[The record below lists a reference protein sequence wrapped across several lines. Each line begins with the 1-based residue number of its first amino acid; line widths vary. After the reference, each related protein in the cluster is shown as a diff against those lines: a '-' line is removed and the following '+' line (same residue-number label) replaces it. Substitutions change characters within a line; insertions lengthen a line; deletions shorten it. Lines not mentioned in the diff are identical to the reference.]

1 MLLKSVQHEE
11 KRRHKMPLRAQ
22 YDLMVADAILFKAR
36 GKGVCVLAHFE
47 GKSQGLVHTH
57 MRE

>member
-1 MLLKSVQHEE
+1 
-11 KRRHKMPLRAQ
+11 MPLRAQ

-47 GKSQGLVHTH
+47 GESQGLVHTH